1 MSPLNDCSSMRAL
14 PPPSVKLKRLLPS
27 RIDCPSGSWMGKS
40 AAKSPWNVRTNTVA
54 LAAPPRP
61 TRMSPPWVVRRYT
74 PLSRIV
80 PLKVTSPFTVDA
92 SRLDDW
98 AFSMTMSPLVV
109 SAVISPVTLVM
120 RMPSLTVVACTR
132 PLALST
138 VMMPSTERTDTAPDP
153 PVTRALPC
161 TVSTVTSAVVPSMDA
176 SR

>member
-1 MSPLNDCSSMRAL
+1 
-14 PPPSVKLKRLLPS
+14 
-27 RIDCPSGSWMGKS
+27 
-40 AAKSPWNVRTNTVA
+40 
-54 LAAPPRP
+54 
-61 TRMSPPWVVRRYT
+61 
-74 PLSRIV
+74 
-80 PLKVTSPFTVDA
+80 
-92 SRLDDW
+92 
-98 AFSMTMSPLVV
+98 MTMSPLVV

-120 RMPSLTVVACTR
+120 RMPSFTVVACTR